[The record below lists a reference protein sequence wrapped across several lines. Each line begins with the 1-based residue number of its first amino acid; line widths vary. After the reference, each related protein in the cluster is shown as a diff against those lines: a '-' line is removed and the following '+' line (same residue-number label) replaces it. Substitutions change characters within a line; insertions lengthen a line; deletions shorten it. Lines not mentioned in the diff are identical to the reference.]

1 MNIFSQDLARKF
13 HEAAIR
19 LFMKIGYEAHDSF
32 AADIYYHPAI
42 LNLHWKK
49 NEQTVNET
57 VELFENDI
65 LEVVYLALKKR
76 IVHEK
81 DAFLLSNIVEDIQR
95 LSELN
100 EFTEQIISNTRTLK
114 RRITGKFSDDIS
126 FYSKDKYLV
135 VHSSNVNL
143 CKYGLDILKD

>member
-1 MNIFSQDLARKF
+1 MTLLQL
-13 HEAAIR
+13 
-19 LFMKIGYEAHDSF
+19 
-32 AADIYYHPAI
+32 IYITIIPAK

-65 LEVVYLALKKR
+65 LEGVYLVLKKR
-76 IVHEK
+76 MVHEK
-81 DAFLLSNIVEDIQR
+81 DAFLLSNLVEDIQR

-100 EFTEQIISNTRTLK
+100 EFTEHIISNTRTLK

-135 VHSSNVNL
+135 VHSSDVNP
-143 CKYGLDILKD
+143 CKCGLAVLKD

>member
-1 MNIFSQDLARKF
+1 MTLLQL
-13 HEAAIR
+13 
-19 LFMKIGYEAHDSF
+19 
-32 AADIYYHPAI
+32 IYITIIPAK

-65 LEVVYLALKKR
+65 LEGVYLVLKKR
-76 IVHEK
+76 MVHEK
-81 DAFLLSNIVEDIQR
+81 DAFLLSNLVEDIQR

-100 EFTEQIISNTRTLK
+100 EFTEHIISNTRTLK
-114 RRITGKFSDDIS
+114 RRITGKFSDDTS

-135 VHSSNVNL
+135 VHSSDVNP
-143 CKYGLDILKD
+143 CKCGLAVLKD

>member
-1 MNIFSQDLARKF
+1 
-13 HEAAIR
+13 
-19 LFMKIGYEAHDSF
+19 MKLMTLLQL
-32 AADIYYHPAI
+32 IYITIIPAI

-65 LEVVYLALKKR
+65 IEVVYLALKKR

-81 DAFLLSNIVEDIQR
+81 DAFLLSNIVEDIRR

-135 VHSSNVNL
+135 VHSSNVNP
-143 CKYGLDILKD
+143 CK

>member
-1 MNIFSQDLARKF
+1 MTLLQL
-13 HEAAIR
+13 
-19 LFMKIGYEAHDSF
+19 
-32 AADIYYHPAI
+32 IYITIIPAK

-65 LEVVYLALKKR
+65 LEGVYLVLKTR
-76 IVHEK
+76 MVHEK
-81 DAFLLSNIVEDIQR
+81 DAFLLSNLVEDIQR

-100 EFTEQIISNTRTLK
+100 EFTEHIISNTRTLK

-135 VHSSNVNL
+135 VHSSDVNP
-143 CKYGLDILKD
+143 CKCSLAVLKD